1 MAVRNVGLNINTLPV
16 QSVGVGIGVD
26 YAIYI
31 ADRIRFEYADTQN
44 VDEAVR
50 RAVRTT
56 GMAVSFTATTI
67 VAGIVLWSFA
77 DLRFQAEMAQLLSI
91 LMVFNMLG
99 AITIVPAFFSLLGK
113 RGMGSVAA
121 LTDEQREAIRLQR
134 ELERKKGLID

>member
-1 MAVRNVGLNINTLPV
+1 
-16 QSVGVGIGVD
+16 VGIGVD